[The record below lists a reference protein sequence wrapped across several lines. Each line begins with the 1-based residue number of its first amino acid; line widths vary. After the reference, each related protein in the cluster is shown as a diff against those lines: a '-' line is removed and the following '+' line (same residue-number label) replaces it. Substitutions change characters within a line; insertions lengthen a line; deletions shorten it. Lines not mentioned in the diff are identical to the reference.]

1 MMQSDTQVDQFLVRV
16 EISLLLQPSAAKLQ
30 MWCKILDAMSEN
42 LSSGV
47 KKDDSSH
54 DSG

>member
-30 MWCKILDAMSEN
+30 I
-42 LSSGV
+42 V
-47 KKDDSSH
+47 V
-54 DSG
+54 